1 MGVREGVWEGGG
13 LGVYVQGGEGRAR
26 VCGLLGE
33 PGGGG
38 GGWGLGMVKGSGGTG
53 RAGEASLC
61 TATAHAPGC
70 AEPGTLACPRSCR
83 PAALRPA
90 SRAGAGARPHPVQVG
105 GPRYEQDFS

>member
-38 GGWGLGMVKGSGGTG
+38 GRLGARHGKGEWGDRESRRGLTVHGYCPRARVRRARHAGVSPQLPAGSPAACKPRRRRRSPSP
-53 RAGEASLC
+53 RAGGWASI
-61 TATAHAPGC
+61 
-70 AEPGTLACPRSCR
+70 
-83 PAALRPA
+83 
-90 SRAGAGARPHPVQVG
+90 
-105 GPRYEQDFS
+105 